1 MIKRFFTFPSKPNLI
16 IKLEKSGIFTKPL
29 PKDVISPVFLTKG
42 HPMRL
47 YAR

>member
-1 MIKRFFTFPSKPNLI
+1 M
-16 IKLEKSGIFTKPL
+16 KLEKSGIFTKPL

-42 HPMRL
+42 HPTRL